1 MLRWIRIVALSLC
14 VLVTLLALAGAL
26 YQAIATHLDASRLP
40 EYGRLVDVGGYR
52 LMLNC
57 TGVGKP
63 TVILEAGW
71 GDVTVEWRAV
81 QPEIA
86 KFARVCS
93 YDRAGYGGSDPGPM
107 PRTSLQIATELHT
120 LLRNASEKPPYVLVG
135 SSFGGYNVR
144 LFNGLYPDEVAGIV
158 LADATQ
164 EDQYELL
171 PKAWNAISAA
181 MLKHGERLER
191 YSFFV
196 VHLGIGRL
204 MLRAQGGS
212 DDGAYLILQSKYLK
226 ARTSELRE
234 IRVSAE
240 QARVADHISDKP
252 LIVLTAAENTDTT
265 LSNGLSKQD
274 FEAFKRIWVD
284 DLQMRLAQLSTR
296 GRRIMVSRSG
306 HDIPSD
312 RPDSIVNA
320 VHELCSAGDKSTIA
334 PVCCRRV
341 LARDLRRE
349 MSQRAA
355 TQSQEPEPMEQKIEL
370 RERAE

>member
-1 MLRWIRIVALSLC
+1 MRRWLCIVALSLG
-14 VLVTLLALAGAL
+14 VLVILLALAGAS
-26 YQAIATHLDASRLP
+26 YQAIATRLDARRFP
-40 EYGRLVDVGGYR
+40 ENGRLVDVGGYR

-57 TGVGKP
+57 TGVGSP

-71 GDVTVEWRAV
+71 GDVSIEWRTV

-86 KFARVCS
+86 KFSRVCS
-93 YDRAGYGGSDPGPM
+93 YDRAGYGGSDLGLM
-107 PRTSLQIATELHT
+107 PRTSLQIAKELHA
-120 LLRNASEKPPYVLVG
+120 LLKNAGETPPYVLVG

-144 LFNGLYPDEVAGIV
+144 VFNGLYPDEVAGIV

-181 MLKHGERLER
+181 MLKHNERLER

-212 DDGAYLILQSKYLK
+212 DDGAYLILQRKYLM

-240 QARVADHISDKP
+240 QARVADHFSDKP
-252 LIVLTAAENTDTT
+252 LVVLTAAKNTDTT
-265 LSNGLSKQD
+265 LSSGLSKQD
-274 FEAFKRIWVD
+274 FEAFQRIWVD
-284 DLQMRLAQLSTR
+284 DLQMRLARLSTR
-296 GRRIMVSRSG
+296 GKRIMVSGSG

-320 VHELCSAGDKSTIA
+320 VREL
-334 PVCCRRV
+334 
-341 LARDLRRE
+341 
-349 MSQRAA
+349 RAA
-355 TQSQEPEPMEQKIEL
+355 VITH
-370 RERAE
+370 